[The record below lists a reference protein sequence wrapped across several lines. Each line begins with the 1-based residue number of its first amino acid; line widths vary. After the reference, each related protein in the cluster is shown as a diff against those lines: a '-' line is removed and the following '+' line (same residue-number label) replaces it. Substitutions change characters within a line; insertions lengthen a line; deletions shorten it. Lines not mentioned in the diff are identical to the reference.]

1 MRDFTVLVFMAADN
15 DLGRDSFAARDI
27 HEMEKY
33 GSDDRVAIAIQV
45 DRYGGGT
52 NGTALRGQ
60 IIQNPNWQKRPIENV
75 STLVDI
81 GETDTGH
88 PDVLKDFI
96 VWGATEFPAKHTIL
110 VIWAHGTGWR
120 AEVINDAVGKSAGA
134 EAELAARSVQF
145 GEMYRKNTAGLVFRR
160 SVESLVDGFIRNR
173 LLPNYGNRLT
183 SGVSVWPRF
192 VSPPAA
198 AELSTVMDTLKLNQ
212 RQLKDIFARAVAAD
226 STDLSALDSIELKR
240 ALVDARNALRAG
252 PAPDFDYS
260 LIGFDACLM
269 GSLEAL
275 YQLKDIVSV
284 IVASEEEEPRTGWRY
299 DLVLERLRTDPQDLE
314 TLGAGFVDDYVTAQD
329 AYFLRLITQSA
340 VRGESLEGV
349 ADMLHRVGEVLEPLL
364 NTHTRLLQAAEKTA
378 TRFRGDKDF
387 LDIGHFLT
395 KLEDGLHGH
404 PALGE
409 ITAARAKLDEAVISS
424 RFAFP
429 SEREEPTGL
438 SIYFPAIARY
448 DPVYDA
454 LDISS
459 HLKGWVDFIK
469 AYHFL

>member
-45 DRYGGGT
+45 DRYGGGA

-60 IIQNPNWQKRPIENV
+60 VIQNPNWQKRPVENV

-96 VWGATEFPAKHTIL
+96 VWGTTEFPAKHTIL

-120 AEVINDAVGKSAGA
+120 EEVIEEAVGKAAG
-134 EAELAARSVQF
+134 EEVELAARSVQF
-145 GEMYRKNTAGLVFRR
+145 GQMYRQNTAGLVFRR
-160 SVESLVDGFIRNR
+160 TVESLVDTFVRTR
-173 LLPNYGNRLT
+173 LLPNYGNQLT
-183 SGVSVWPRF
+183 RGVSVRPRF
-192 VSPPAA
+192 AYPSAA
-198 AELSTVMDTLKLNQ
+198 AELPAVMNTLNRNQLND
-212 RQLKDIFARAVAAD
+212 LFARAVASD

-252 PAPDFDYS
+252 PAPDFEYS
-260 LIGFDACLM
+260 LIAFDACLM

-275 YQLKDIVSV
+275 YQLKDIAPVV
-284 IVASEEEEPRTGWRY
+284 VASEEEEPRTGWRY
-299 DLVLERLRTDPQDLE
+299 DLVLERLRNSPPDLE
-314 TLGAGFVDDYVTAQD
+314 ALGAGLVDDYLTAQ
-329 AYFLRLITQSA
+329 ATYFIRLITQSA
-340 VRGESLEGV
+340 VRGERLESV
-349 ADMLHRVGEVLEPLL
+349 ADMLHDIGGVLKPLL
-364 NTHTRLLQAAEKTA
+364 DTHTRVLQAAEKTA

-387 LDIGHFLT
+387 LDIGHFLK
-395 KLEDGLHGH
+395 KLDNGLGDH
-404 PALGE
+404 AVVND
-409 ITAARAKLDEAVISS
+409 ITAARAKLDEAVIYS

-438 SIYFPAIARY
+438 SAYFPAIARY
-448 DPVYDA
+448 DSVYDE
-454 LDISS
+454 LDISVR
-459 HLKGWVDFIK
+459 LKGWVDFIK